1 MKTLTKAVLV
11 LLTTIASMSVFA
23 QKNDKS
29 IKSIFIE
36 FPGSI
41 EISKSTLKNT
51 LVAKPGQ
58 SVAIRFNEK
67 FVFTGKVMSNELK
80 YSDLQSMIVKS
91 DIYPN
96 TLFQLSKITD
106 EGTKIKYVGRI
117 INSDA
122 LEVFEIRNDMAD
134 NYQLQRIDLDRI
146 LQDCSY

>member
-11 LLTTIASMSVFA
+11 LLTTAASMSVFA

-41 EISKSTLKNT
+41 QLSKSTLKNT

-96 TLFQLSKITD
+96 T
-106 EGTKIKYVGRI
+106 
-117 INSDA
+117 
-122 LEVFEIRNDMAD
+122 
-134 NYQLQRIDLDRI
+134 
-146 LQDCSY
+146 

>member
-1 MKTLTKAVLV
+1 
-11 LLTTIASMSVFA
+11 
-23 QKNDKS
+23 
-29 IKSIFIE
+29 
-36 FPGSI
+36 
-41 EISKSTLKNT
+41 
-51 LVAKPGQ
+51 
-58 SVAIRFNEK
+58 
-67 FVFTGKVMSNELK
+67 MSNELK

-106 EGTKIKYVGRI
+106 EGTKVKYVGRI

-134 NYQLQRIDLDRI
+134 NYQLQKIDLDRI